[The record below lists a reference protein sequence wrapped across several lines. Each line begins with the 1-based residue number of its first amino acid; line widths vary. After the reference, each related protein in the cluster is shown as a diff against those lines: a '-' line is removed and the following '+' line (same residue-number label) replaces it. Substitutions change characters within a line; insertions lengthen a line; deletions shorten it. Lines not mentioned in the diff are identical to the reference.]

1 MEQAGFLCPPW
12 KAASSPGLAWLLK
25 VWGSSQVW
33 GSSCAWALCVLPNS
47 SEALAS
53 GASTSKSREGRL
65 AKVSRV
71 PHCAWLCQEVRLM
84 GTGGPENAH

>member
-1 MEQAGFLCPPW
+1 MPTLEGRFFPGAGMAFEE
-12 KAASSPGLAWLLK
+12 AG
-25 VWGSSQVW
+25 QVW
-33 GSSCAWALCVLPNS
+33 GSGQIWGSSCTWVPCVLPNS
-47 SEALAS
+47 REALAF
-53 GASTSKSREGRL
+53 GAPTSKSREGRL